1 MDSTSI
7 SQIITEINNI
17 RLNPKTYAKKLR
29 TYTQYFEDKVLRIP
43 TQKNGIMTTEGA
55 SAFQEAA
62 TYLET
67 VPKLKSLISDDAL
80 TDAAQALSNE
90 MTYHK
95 DFISMDKIDR
105 TKIISEYG
113 QFEGSFGQST
123 DFGSNTPELV
133 VMNLIVD
140 DGDPQRRNRAMLFS
154 DKFTKI
160 GCGSNEHPTFR
171 ACTVVLLATKFNK
184 SANAQSGKK
193 NVVRAKPP
201 QRQNEEF
208 QQEEVYVNNQ
218 QECNEGFNVDELEM
232 INYNIDEMNLPK
244 GVNKIDKKERFV
256 MENGKQIKITKIV
269 MFMDNGEINT
279 QLFKTQ
285 M

>member
-1 MDSTSI
+1 MDSTFI

-29 TYTQYFEDKVLRIP
+29 TYTQYFEDKILRIP
-43 TQKNGIMTTEGA
+43 TQKNGIITTEGA
-55 SAFQEAA
+55 SALQEAA
-62 TYLET
+62 TYLDT
-67 VPKLKSLISDDAL
+67 VPKLKSLIPDDAL

-140 DGDPQRRNRAMLFS
+140 DGDSQRRNRAMLLS
-154 DKFTKI
+154 EKFTKI

-184 SANAQSGKK
+184 SANVQSGKK

-208 QQEEVYVNNQ
+208 QQEEVYVND
-218 QECNEGFNVDELEM
+218 NEGFNVDELEM

-244 GVNKIDKKERFV
+244 GVNKIDKKEKFV
-256 MENGKQIKITKIV
+256 MENGKQIKITRIV

-285 M
+285 I